1 MGGVYSGLSGP
12 ARRTARR
19 IAAACCML
27 LVVATAVSV
36 PLILRSRRRPVETI
50 VSTDL
55 TPVLHTNPAAVF
67 PTDLAP
73 VLHTN
78 PAAVFPTDLTPG
90 LPTNPAA
97 VFPTDLAPGLPTNT
111 TVCVRY
117 PPPTPVSYVQ
127 ATGYYSTSTPLI
139 VRVTCS
145 ACRATA

>member
-55 TPVLHTNPAAVF
+55 T
-67 PTDLAP
+67 P